1 MATRKSGARP
11 GSGRS
16 GGAGTKP
23 RTGPQPP
30 TGTQRPAAAAQQRA
44 AAQKAV
50 KAAANTDRPW
60 NFTLITVAVAVLV
73 AIAGA
78 VWFVNAQSGRTNGAA
93 TPTVTGDY
101 VGKAQAITGIVDRHT
116 EKFGSTH
123 VSGKVTYDT
132 TPPIGGDHNPVWQ
145 NCMGDVYARPI
156 ANEHAV
162 HSLEHGAIWITY
174 DPSLPADQVKL
185 LEDRVKGVP
194 YTLLSPYP
202 GLGSNISLQAWGW
215 QLKLDNASDSRIDQ
229 FINDL
234 RVNASQETGAVCSGG
249 NTTTGA
255 DLGHQS

>member
-11 GSGRS
+11 G
-16 GGAGTKP
+16 GGSGTKP
-23 RTGPQPP
+23 RGPKPASGTQP
-30 TGTQRPAAAAQQRA
+30 QRPAGGTQQRA

-50 KAAANTDRPW
+50 KAAAHADRPW

-78 VWFVNAQSGRTNGAA
+78 VWFVNAQSGKNTAA

-101 VGKAQAITGIVDRHT
+101 VAKAQTISGIVDRHT
-116 EKFGSTH
+116 EKFGNTH
-123 VSGKVTYDT
+123 VQGKVTYDT
-132 TPPIGGDHNPVWQ
+132 TPPIGGNHNPIWQ
-145 NCMGDVYARPI
+145 NCMGDVYTQPI

-202 GLGSNISLQAWGW
+202 DQGSAISLQAWGW
-215 QLKLDNASDSRIDQ
+215 QLKVDNAGDSRIDQ

-255 DLGHQS
+255 DLDHQS